1 MSDIYQAFFVALFT
15 YLKIWGTL
23 IFKKKFFYG
32 KTLLKICLCIAG
44 PYGTTRWRYFYSNQS
59 SFY

>member
-23 IFKKKFFYG
+23 IFKKKNLWENTAQDLFVYCR
-32 KTLLKICLCIAG
+32 TI
-44 PYGTTRWRYFYSNQS
+44 WNH
-59 SFY
+59 

>member
-23 IFKKKFFYG
+23 IFKKKKFLWENTAQDLFVYCR
-32 KTLLKICLCIAG
+32 TI
-44 PYGTTRWRYFYSNQS
+44 WNH
-59 SFY
+59 